1 MLWTPSGPRASKL
14 ERCDEQPLIKKRN
27 AARAWWILWW
37 IREMRERFGISV
49 LIVDQNVRRL
59 MGIVDRVAILK
70 AGRKV
75 FDGPP
80 ASITNDD
87 QLWQLS

>member
-1 MLWTPSGPRASKL
+1 
-14 ERCDEQPLIKKRN
+14 
-27 AARAWWILWW
+27 
-37 IREMRERFGISV
+37 MRERFGISV
-49 LIVDQNVRRL
+49 LIVDKNVRRL
-59 MGIVDRVAILK
+59 LGIVDRMAILK

-87 QLWQLS
+87 QLWQLF